1 MKLPKQFQEE
11 NKQNI
16 FIYHYVEE
24 LISNYGEYIKENY
37 SDEDLTRKELPFLIR
52 IRFSD
57 NTTQQELVELFKV
70 SDGYTA
76 KILRKFENL
85 EYITRIE
92 DPTNRRRKIV
102 KLTPKGIEKT
112 DQLIEII
119 NNWEKNITT
128 KITEKEYETLKTILF
143 KLII

>member
-1 MKLPKQFQEE
+1 MKLPKQFKEE

-24 LISNYGEYIKENY
+24 LISNYGEYIKKNYTDEN
-37 SDEDLTRKELPFLIR
+37 LTRKELPFLIR

-70 SDGYTA
+70 SDAYTA

-102 KLTPKGIEKT
+102 KLTPKGIKKT
-112 DQLIEII
+112 DKLIEII
-119 NNWEKNITT
+119 NNWETNVTS
-128 KITEKEYETLKTILF
+128 KITKEESETLKTILF
-143 KLII
+143 KLLM

>member
-1 MKLPKQFQEE
+1 MKLPKQFNEE

-37 SDEDLTRKELPFLIR
+37 TDENLTRKELPFLIR
-52 IRFSD
+52 IRYSD

-70 SDGYTA
+70 SDAYTA
-76 KILRKFENL
+76 KILRKFETL

-112 DQLIEII
+112 NQLIKVIDT
-119 NNWEKNITT
+119 WEKTITT
-128 KITEKEYETLKTILF
+128 KITKKESETLKEILF
-143 KLII
+143 KLLK